1 MSFNNAPDSD
11 KKIQHS
17 ILSFSNQA
25 TTAYRWFSKQDFLNM
40 MSEMTMEEIRL
51 DLERFKTLEEYEIC
65 KKIEYVLQEKLN
77 SQMLNV
83 NSLMD
88 HVNI

>member
-1 MSFNNAPDSD
+1 MSINNAPDSD
-11 KKIQHS
+11 KKIQNS

-65 KKIEYVLQEKLN
+65 KKIEYVLQEKMN
-77 SQMLNV
+77 SERVNV

-88 HVNI
+88 HVNM

>member
-1 MSFNNAPDSD
+1 MSPNNAPDPD
-11 KKIQHS
+11 KKIMNS

-40 MSEMTMEEIRL
+40 MSEMTMEEIKM
-51 DLERFKTLEEYEIC
+51 DLERFKALEEYEIC
-65 KKIEYVLQEKLN
+65 KKIEYVMQEKKN
-77 SQMLNV
+77 AEKV
-83 NSLMD
+83 NLSMIMN

>member
-1 MSFNNAPDSD
+1 MSINNAPDSD
-11 KKIQHS
+11 KKIHHS

-40 MSEMTMEEIRL
+40 MSEMTMEEIQS

-65 KKIEYVLQEKLN
+65 KKIEYVLKEKMN
-77 SQMLNV
+77 AEMLNV

-88 HVNI
+88 HVNM

>member
-1 MSFNNAPDSD
+1 MN
-11 KKIQHS
+11 S

-40 MSEMTMEEIRL
+40 MSEMTMEEIKL

-65 KKIEYVLQEKLN
+65 KKIEYVMQEKKNAEKVNLN
-77 SQMLNV
+77 MIMN
-83 NSLMD
+83 

>member
-1 MSFNNAPDSD
+1 MSINNAPDSD
-11 KKIQHS
+11 KKIQNS

-51 DLERFKTLEEYEIC
+51 DLDRFKTLEEYEIC
-65 KKIEYVLQEKLN
+65 KKIEYVLQEKMN
-77 SQMLNV
+77 SERVNV
-83 NSLMD
+83 NSLMH
-88 HVNI
+88 HVNM